1 MSGPGPVPPRAAA
14 PGRVPWRRR
23 RLPTAAG
30 ALVPVVFYSL
40 LSLSGPLAEGHGLL
54 AAALAA
60 RLALG
65 VAVVVLVWGRRRASH
80 LLAVGYLVLVLATGL
95 LDHAYDA
102 VLVLVTGLALVVTL
116 VHVVVDAVWRP

>member
-1 MSGPGPVPPRAAA
+1 MSAPVPSPA
-14 PGRVPWRRR
+14 PARERVPWRRR

-54 AAALAA
+54 ATALAA

-65 VAVVVLVWGRRRASH
+65 VVVLVLVWGRRRASH

-95 LDHAYDA
+95 LDPQYDA

-116 VHVVVDAVWRP
+116 GYVVVDALWRP